1 MGRLTAE
8 DLTPE
13 HLHFDAVYK
22 LSPMQIVNNYHEEAL
37 SSQKIK
43 SDGGPSSY
51 YDFPPEWTTL
61 NDYIEYRSDK
71 QWGADSFHLANIT
84 KAGCRWGD
92 KEGTTKVYDAKKIV
106 YSALRIL
113 RRLSGVQSVRDFL
126 QELLDDAQF
135 KA

>member
-1 MGRLTAE
+1 MTKGY
-8 DLTPE
+8 DLSKYYVTTPME
-13 HLHFDAVYK
+13 
-22 LSPMQIVNNYHEEAL
+22 IVDKYHEDKL
-37 SSQKIK
+37 DPSKIK

-51 YDFPPEWTTL
+51 YDFPPDWKTL
-61 NDYIEYRSDK
+61 NDYIEYKSEK

-113 RRLSGVQSVRDFL
+113 RRLCGKQVVRDFL
-126 QELLDDAQF
+126 QELLKDDQF
-135 KA
+135 KV